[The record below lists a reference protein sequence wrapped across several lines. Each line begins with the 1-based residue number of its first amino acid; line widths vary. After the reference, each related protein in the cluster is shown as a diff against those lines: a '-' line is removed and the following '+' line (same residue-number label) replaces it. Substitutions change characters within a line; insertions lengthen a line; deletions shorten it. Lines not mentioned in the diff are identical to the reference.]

1 MGHARWYQDIL
12 DENLKLRIGND
23 AVKEENR
30 LLKAR
35 VAQLEKRL
43 GRDVRDAREAPYAEN
58 TPSSKRNFKKDSPEE
73 RRRRQGGAKPGH
85 EGHGRKAVAAEE
97 ADERRGAEA
106 GGDALG
112 ALTRRSAHA
121 TSAPLRFTDR
131 LRLAFGCVFK

>member
-112 ALTRRSAHA
+112 IQPAAHGAAASARA
-121 TSAPLRFTDR
+121 A
-131 LRLAFGCVFK
+131 G

>member
-1 MGHARWYQDIL
+1 MGHALWYQDLL
-12 DENLKLRIGND
+12 DDNLRLRVENG

-73 RRRRQGGAKPGH
+73 RRRRPRQLQQQKCILGDSGG
-85 EGHGRKAVAAEE
+85 
-97 ADERRGAEA
+97 
-106 GGDALG
+106 
-112 ALTRRSAHA
+112 
-121 TSAPLRFTDR
+121 
-131 LRLAFGCVFK
+131 